1 MGLSVERNLLISVLK
16 LTKEG
21 VALTKDVNIDAHI
34 PSNACTFL
42 LQKMQKENLINLKA
56 EKIEVDGQSRLKI
69 AIKAA
74 QLGADLQRIGDLL
87 RWQEFEEIAAEALK
101 INGYAVYNNVRFKHG
116 SRRYEIDVV
125 GCRKPLVVCIDC
137 KRWHHAIVASALRK
151 IVEEQ
156 SQRTVALADS
166 FPNAKLKL
174 ECGKWDRAKFV
185 PAVLSLMQGAY
196 KFYYEVPIVPV
207 LSLQDFIGQ
216 LPLYLEK
223 VKVYPKKFSTLTS
236 NLQDTFL

>member
-1 MGLSVERNLLISVLK
+1 MMSIERNLLISVLK
-16 LTKEG
+16 MTKEG
-21 VALTKDVNIDAHI
+21 AALTKDVNIDAHV
-34 PSNACTFL
+34 PSEASTFL
-42 LQKMQKENLINLKA
+42 LQKMQNENLIYFKDHR
-56 EKIEVDGQSRLKI
+56 IEADHEGRLKI

-101 INGYAVYNNVRFKHG
+101 INGYTVYHNVRFKHG
-116 SRRYEIDVV
+116 GRRYEIDVV

-137 KRWHHAIVASALRK
+137 KRWQHAIAASALRK

-156 SQRTVALADS
+156 SQRTEALADS
-166 FPNAKLKL
+166 LPNAKLQL
-174 ECGKWDRAKFV
+174 ECSKWDRAKFV

-196 KFYYEVPIVPV
+196 KFYYNVPIVPV
-207 LSLQDFIGQ
+207 LSLQDFVGQ
-216 LPLYLEK
+216 LPLYLEN

-236 NLQDTFL
+236 NL

>member
-1 MGLSVERNLLISVLK
+1 MSVERSLLISVLK

-21 VALTKDVNIDAHI
+21 PTLTKDVNIDAHL
-34 PSNACTFL
+34 PSSACTSL
-42 LQKMQKENLINLKA
+42 LQKMQNENLIYFKGDT
-56 EKIEVDGQSRLKI
+56 IEADSQSRLKI

-74 QLGADLQRIGDLL
+74 QLGADLQRISDLL

-101 INGYAVYNNVRFKHG
+101 INGYTVHNNVRFKHG

-137 KRWHHAIVASALRK
+137 KRWQHAIAQSALRK
-151 IVEEQ
+151 IVEDQ
-156 SQRTVALADS
+156 SQRTQALADS
-166 FPNAKLKL
+166 LPNAKLPL
-174 ECGKWDRAKFV
+174 ECSKWDRAKFV

-207 LSLQDFIGQ
+207 LSLQDFIDQ
-216 LPLYLEK
+216 LPLHIEN
-223 VKVYPKKFSTLTS
+223 VKVYPKKFTTLTS
-236 NLQDTFL
+236 DL

>member
-1 MGLSVERNLLISVLK
+1 MSVERNLLISVLK

-21 VALTKDVNIDAHI
+21 AALLKDVNIDAHI
-34 PSNACTFL
+34 PSEACMLL
-42 LQKMQKENLINLKA
+42 LQKMQNENLVYFKGDT
-56 EKIEVDGQSRLKI
+56 IEADSEARLKI
-69 AIKAA
+69 AVKAA

-101 INGYAVYNNVRFKHG
+101 INGYTVYNNVRFKHG
-116 SRRYEIDVV
+116 NRRYEIDVV

-137 KRWHHAIVASALRK
+137 KRWQHAIAASALRK

-156 SQRTVALADS
+156 SQRTQALADS
-166 FPNAKLKL
+166 LPNARLQL

-185 PAVLSLMQGAY
+185 PAVLSLMPGAY
-196 KFYYEVPIVPV
+196 KFYYDVPIVPV
-207 LSLQDFIGQ
+207 LSLQDFIDQ
-216 LPLYLEK
+216 LPLYLEN

-236 NLQDTFL
+236 NL

>member
-1 MGLSVERNLLISVLK
+1 VSVERSLLISVLK

-21 VALTKDVNIDAHI
+21 ATLTKDVNIDAHM
-34 PSNACTFL
+34 PSEACMQL
-42 LQKMQKENLINLKA
+42 LQKMQNENLLYFKGDT
-56 EKIEVDGQSRLKI
+56 IEADSEGRLKI
-69 AIKAA
+69 AVKAA
-74 QLGADLQRIGDLL
+74 QLGADLQRVGDLL
-87 RWQEFEEIAAEALK
+87 KWQEFEEIAAEALK
-101 INGYAVYNNVRFKHG
+101 INGYTVYNNVRFKHG

-137 KRWHHAIVASALRK
+137 KRWQHAIAASALRK

-166 FPNAKLKL
+166 LPNAKLQL
-174 ECGKWDRAKFV
+174 ECSKWDRAKFV

-196 KFYYEVPIVPV
+196 KFYYDVPIVPV
-207 LSLQDFIGQ
+207 LSLQDFIDQ
-216 LPLYLEK
+216 LPLYIEN

-236 NLQDTFL
+236 NL

>member
-1 MGLSVERNLLISVLK
+1 VSVERNLLISVLK

-21 VALTKDVNIDAHI
+21 AALTKDVNIDAHV
-34 PSNACTFL
+34 PSEACDFL
-42 LQKMQKENLINLKA
+42 LKKMQSENLIYFKGDTIEA
-56 EKIEVDGQSRLKI
+56 ESEGRLKI
-69 AIKAA
+69 ALKAA

-101 INGYAVYNNVRFKHG
+101 INGYTVHNNVHFKHG

-137 KRWHHAIVASALRK
+137 KRWQHAIAASALRK

-156 SQRTVALADS
+156 SQRTEALADS
-166 FPNAKLKL
+166 LPNAKLQL
-174 ECGKWDRAKFV
+174 ECTKWDRAKFV
-185 PAVLSLMQGAY
+185 PAVLSLMQSAY
-196 KFYYEVPIVPV
+196 KFYYDVPVVPV

-216 LPLYLEK
+216 LPLYLEN
-223 VKVYPKKFSTLTS
+223 VKVYPKTFSTLTS
-236 NLQDTFL
+236 NL